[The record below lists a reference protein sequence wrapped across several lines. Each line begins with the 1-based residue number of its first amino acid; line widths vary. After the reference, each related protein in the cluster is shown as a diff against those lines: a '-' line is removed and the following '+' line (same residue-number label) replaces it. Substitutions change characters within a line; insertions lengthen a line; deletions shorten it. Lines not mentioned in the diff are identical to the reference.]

1 MKMKKMRKN
10 EKSKKYR
17 KVHCHYTGKFR
28 GAAHSNFN
36 LKYNVPKNIPIE
48 IHNAGYDTHF
58 TIQKLAEK
66 FKGKLECIGE
76 NMEKFIT
83 FSASTK
89 TCSDGMAIT
98 HKLKFINSF
107 KFMTT

>member
-28 GAAHSNFN
+28 EAAHSNFN

-48 IHNAGYDTHF
+48 IHNAGYDIHF
-58 TIQKLAEK
+58 IANQLAEE
-66 FKGKLECIGE
+66 FKSEFDCI
-76 NMEKFIT
+76 
-83 FSASTK
+83 
-89 TCSDGMAIT
+89 
-98 HKLKFINSF
+98 
-107 KFMTT
+107 